1 MKAYCL
7 SRINDSRQFQSC
19 VLTKNPFAMEPK
31 TILTFKK
38 TFIKIAAVAGILGCM
53 IDTIATFLYGARIE
67 GYNQFRIP
75 MSQLGI
81 ASSPVARQISISWIL
96 MGTLLIIFG
105 LGLRFAFEKN
115 KRSAIIICWL
125 LILYGFGEGL
135 ISGIFPA
142 DKAGV
147 VHHSWVGYIHNL
159 IGGVGVIAIMLFPLF
174 MIKLLPDI
182 KWITTIVLIIGS
194 IGVIMFAIGRLYA
207 SPTNFLAIYK
217 GSWQKLY
224 VFVYYLYIIIIA
236 VNMIAHKVPF
246 DYQEKVRI

>member
-1 MKAYCL
+1 
-7 SRINDSRQFQSC
+7 
-19 VLTKNPFAMEPK
+19 ME
-31 TILTFKK
+31 TESVQTFKK
-38 TFIKIAAVAGILGCM
+38 AFIKIAAIAGILGCL
-53 IDTIATFLYGARIE
+53 IDTVATFLFGARIE

-81 ASSPVARQISISWIL
+81 ASSPVAGQISISWIL
-96 MGTLLIIFG
+96 MGTFLILFG

-115 KRSAIIICWL
+115 KRSAIIICCL

-147 VHHSWVGYIHNL
+147 VHHTWIGYVHNL

-174 MIKLLPDI
+174 MMKLLPDI
-182 KWITTIVLIIGS
+182 KWITMPVLVIGT

-207 SPTNFLAIYK
+207 SPSNFLAIYK
-217 GSWQKLY
+217 GSWQRIY
-224 VFVYYLYIIIIA
+224 VFVYYFYIIIIA
-236 VNMIAHKVPF
+236 INMIARKVPF
-246 DYQEKVRI
+246 NYQEKVRIKP